1 MTREQIADD
10 NQEAILWEGCDD
22 AIIGI
27 TPNGQAV
34 YSIEKL
40 WGIFIGQGMTEE
52 EAIDWVD
59 YNIINAYVGEYTP
72 IHIYTHERDSE

>member
-1 MTREQIADD
+1 MTREWIELNNA
-10 NQEAILWEGCDD
+10 EAILWDGCDD

-27 TPNGQAV
+27 TPEGQAV

-40 WGIFIGQGMTEE
+40 WKIFISEGMTEE

-59 YNIINAYVGEYTP
+59 YNILVAYVGEFTP
-72 IHIYTHERDSE
+72 IHVYTE